1 MRVLNAVTFALT
13 LLLLIV
19 QAALAVRGIID
30 PAAGATSFGLP
41 ADGKT
46 AEFYH
51 AVYRDRN
58 LVLSVIGL
66 VLLFFGM
73 WRALAV
79 IFVVSIT
86 LPLYDIISLKL
97 AGVPVL
103 PVHYITLAVL
113 VVLAGLIITRGRQAG
128 PSRRL

>member
-1 MRVLNAVTFALT
+1 MRVLNAVTFVLT
-13 LLLLIV
+13 LLLLLI

-30 PAAGATSFGLP
+30 PVAGATGFGLP
-41 ADGKT
+41 ADGKP

-66 VLLFFGM
+66 LLLFLGI

-79 IFVVSIT
+79 VFVVSIT
-86 LPLYDIISLKL
+86 LPLYDIAALKL
-97 AGVPVL
+97 AGAPVL
-103 PVHYITLAVL
+103 PVHYITLGVL
-113 VVLAGLIITRGRQAG
+113 VVLAGLIIVRSRQT
-128 PSRRL
+128 SS

>member
-1 MRVLNAVTFALT
+1 MPVLKTMTFVLT
-13 LLLLIV
+13 LLLLV
-19 QAALAVRGIID
+19 AQAALALRGIID
-30 PAAGATSFGLP
+30 PDAGATGFGLP

-66 VLLFFGM
+66 LLLVFGM

-79 IFVVSIT
+79 VFAVSIT
-86 LPLYDIISLKL
+86 LPLYDIIALKL
-97 AGVPVL
+97 ADAPVL
-103 PVHYITLAVL
+103 PVHYITFAVL
-113 VVLAGLIITRGRQAG
+113 VVLTGLIVARARQTF
-128 PSRRL
+128 S

>member
-1 MRVLNAVTFALT
+1 MPILNTVTFVLT
-13 LLLLIV
+13 LLLLV
-19 QAALAVRGIID
+19 AQAALAVRGIID
-30 PAAGATSFGLP
+30 PGAGATGFGLP
-41 ADGKT
+41 TDGKT

-66 VLLFFGM
+66 LLLVFGM
-73 WRALAV
+73 WPALAV
-79 IFVVSIT
+79 VFVVSIT
-86 LPLYDIISLKL
+86 LPLYDIIALKL

-113 VVLAGLIITRGRQAG
+113 VVLAGLIIARAVNTPA
-128 PSRRL
+128 